1 MGVKAEV
8 SNNYLEKQKEIHGHK
23 AWQPPIW
30 AIMSGDRREGSI
42 GEAIHRD
49 IVAGGGKVHSL
60 LGDIRDPDTFF
71 PLATKGVNT
80 LIMCHGVSHLDWFED
95 IPEGRIKEIVDV
107 NVTGTLTL
115 TQRFVKATLDKPWRK
130 RIIMIGSMA
139 HKAVLNGSVAY
150 CASKAA
156 VAHMARCLA
165 WELAPKG
172 FDVFVIHPS
181 NTRGTPM
188 SLETIEGLE
197 RYRGL
202 SREDAEAYWNDTM
215 IRSTSLTKDHIVET
229 IRYLLSEK
237 AEYLA
242 GAQIDLAG
250 GQR

>member
-1 MGVKAEV
+1 VATADLGDNVGRPARR
-8 SNNYLEKQKEIHGHK
+8 L
-23 AWQPPIW
+23 
-30 AIMSGDRREGSI
+30 DRRS
-42 GEAIHRD
+42 
-49 IVAGGGKVHSL
+49 
-60 LGDIRDPDTFF
+60 DT
-71 PLATKGVNT
+71 
-80 LIMCHGVSHLDWFED
+80 S
-95 IPEGRIKEIVDV
+95 
-107 NVTGTLTL
+107 L
-115 TQRFVKATLDKPWRK
+115 TQRFVKATLDRPWRK

-181 NTRGTPM
+181 NTLETPM
-188 SLETIEGLE
+188 SHETIEGLM

-202 SREDAEAYWNDTM
+202 QREDAEAYWNDTM